1 MLEKFNYNIPF
12 TKSDGCV
19 LINAKAW
26 EDNTSQLIQSYNM
39 KGERCISYINKV
51 LKVNLN
57 KEVYGEPVKEGDLV
71 FISRQA
77 SRVSYLQPYKL
88 PNSFDE
94 YANVHILQV
103 IGKFENNEISFRHFS
118 PLFDKV
124 FMKEV
129 KTPTSSLFLTDNKT
143 NVAEVI
149 KVGSH
154 GFTSDWKP
162 KPNNCLVGNYVL
174 YRDNVVTEIT
184 LEGKDYIATT
194 DAMIVGYFR
203 DKNDLS
209 VDNLVLYGNN
219 ILLEVYEEENIEG
232 SILIKPNKDEK
243 DDLTELYSDPRFKVV
258 NVARD
263 VKDIKKGDK
272 VIVDMIH
279 TNYVTIDGK
288 RYYLLDGS
296 KNIVGTYE

>member
-1 MLEKFNYNIPF
+1 MLEKFNYNIPYN
-12 TKSDGCV
+12 KAYGCI

-103 IGKFENNEISFRHFS
+103 IGKFENNDISFRYFS

-149 KVGSH
+149 KVYQYFQLSH
-154 GFTSDWKP
+154 P
-162 KPNNCLVGNYVL
+162 
-174 YRDNVVTEIT
+174 
-184 LEGKDYIATT
+184 
-194 DAMIVGYFR
+194 
-203 DKNDLS
+203 
-209 VDNLVLYGNN
+209 
-219 ILLEVYEEENIEG
+219 
-232 SILIKPNKDEK
+232 
-243 DDLTELYSDPRFKVV
+243 
-258 NVARD
+258 
-263 VKDIKKGDK
+263 
-272 VIVDMIH
+272 H
-279 TNYVTIDGK
+279 
-288 RYYLLDGS
+288 
-296 KNIVGTYE
+296 